1 MKRIKKIINQSIS
14 FKQVLLSG
22 GTTFVYRIAGLLLNF
37 FITFFITK
45 NFGPSIFG
53 NFSLV
58 LTILQAT
65 TMIFALGLPNALIN
79 YLGVNKIDDHFSQFL
94 LKKGLKIVLISALIP
109 SSIYF
114 VLKNTIA
121 TTVFHNQN
129 LVDYILIVAIIL
141 PFSIAHEFFLN
152 FFVATKNFLKFNV
165 FMFVLPNIFFL
176 LLLFLFTI
184 SKENQYF
191 TFIFYAISILITV
204 LIELFFVFKKHT
216 KATIEKISSYQILQ
230 FSSPMML
237 SSLMLFLLNWNSVFM
252 LGAMVSEQ
260 EVGIYNL
267 AYKLASLAMLVI
279 ISMNIVLAPKIAE
292 LYKTNN
298 LKELHSVIIKATRL
312 VIILTAPIVL
322 FLLFFSNFV
331 LGVFGVNFVQG
342 RTALIIISIGVM
354 LNVLTG
360 NVDQILNMTNHQKTL
375 KNITV
380 FGFILNVLLNLALIP
395 IYGINGAAT
404 ASLIT
409 NLAFNFICLFYIKKK
424 LGFYTLF

>member
-1 MKRIKKIINQSIS
+1 MKRIIKLINQSIS
-14 FKQVLLSG
+14 FKQILMSG
-22 GTTFVYRIAGLLLNF
+22 GITFLYRIAGLFLNF

-45 NFGPSIFG
+45 NFGPSVFG
-53 NFSLV
+53 NFSLA
-58 LTILQAT
+58 LTLLQAS

-94 LKKGLKIVLISALIP
+94 LKKGLKIVLLSAIIP

-114 VLKNTIA
+114 VLKATIA
-121 TTVFHNQN
+121 TTVFHNLN
-129 LVDYILIVAIIL
+129 LVDYIFVLALVL
-141 PFSIAHEFFLN
+141 PFSIVHEFFLN

-165 FMFVLPNIFFL
+165 FMFVLPNVFFLFL
-176 LLLFLFTI
+176 LLLFTI

-191 TFIFYAISILITV
+191 TFIFYAISILTTV

-216 KATIEKISSYQILQ
+216 KTTIEKISSFQILQ

-237 SSLMLFLLNWNSVFM
+237 SSLMLFLLNWTAIFM
-252 LGAMVSEQ
+252 LGAMVTEQ
-260 EVGIYNL
+260 ELGIYNL
-267 AYKLASLAMLVI
+267 SYKLASLAMLVI
-279 ISMNIVLAPKIAE
+279 ISMNVVLAPKIAE

-298 LKELHSVIIKATRL
+298 LKELHSVIKKATRL
-312 VIILTAPIVL
+312 VIILTTPIVL

-331 LGVFGVNFVQG
+331 LGVFGSNFVQG
-342 RTALIIISIGVM
+342 KTALIIISVGVL

-360 NVDQILNMTNHQKTL
+360 NVDQILNMTSHQKIL
-375 KNITV
+375 KNITIL
-380 FGFILNVLLNLALIP
+380 GFLLNVLLNLVLIP
-395 IYGINGAAT
+395 IYGINGAAI

-409 NLAFNFICLFYIKKK
+409 NMVFNLICLYYIKKK

>member
-1 MKRIKKIINQSIS
+1 
-14 FKQVLLSG
+14 
-22 GTTFVYRIAGLLLNF
+22 
-37 FITFFITK
+37 
-45 NFGPSIFG
+45 
-53 NFSLV
+53 
-58 LTILQAT
+58 
-65 TMIFALGLPNALIN
+65 
-79 YLGVNKIDDHFSQFL
+79 
-94 LKKGLKIVLISALIP
+94 
-109 SSIYF
+109 
-114 VLKNTIA
+114 
-121 TTVFHNQN
+121 
-129 LVDYILIVAIIL
+129 
-141 PFSIAHEFFLN
+141 
-152 FFVATKNFLKFNV
+152 
-165 FMFVLPNIFFL
+165 
-176 LLLFLFTI
+176 LFLFTI

-191 TFIFYAISILITV
+191 TFIFYAISILLTV

-216 KATIEKISSYQILQ
+216 KTTIEKISSYQILQ

-331 LGVFGVNFVQG
+331 LGVFGANFVQG
-342 RTALIIISIGVM
+342 KTALVIISIGVM
-354 LNVLTG
+354 LNVVTG
-360 NVDQILNMTNHQKTL
+360 NVDQILNMTSHQKIL
-375 KNITV
+375 KNITI
-380 FGFILNVLLNLALIP
+380 FGFLLNVLLNVLLIP
-395 IYGINGAAT
+395 FYGINGAAV

-409 NLAFNFICLFYIKKK
+409 NLAFNLICLFYIKKK
-424 LGFYTLF
+424 LGFYTFR

>member
-1 MKRIKKIINQSIS
+1 MNRIKKIINQSIS

-37 FITFFITK
+37 FITIFITK

-176 LLLFLFTI
+176 LLLFLFAI
-184 SKENQYF
+184 SEENQYV

-216 KATIEKISSYQILQ
+216 KTNIKKMSSYQILQ

-237 SSLMLFLLNWNSVFM
+237 SSLMLFLLNWTAVFM

-298 LKELHSVIIKATRL
+298 LKELHSVIKKSTHL

-322 FLLFFSNFV
+322 FLVFFSSFV
-331 LGVFGVNFVQG
+331 LGVFGSNFVQG
-342 RTALIIISIGVM
+342 KTALIIISIGVM

-360 NVDQILNMTNHQKTL
+360 NVDQILNMTSHQNTL
-375 KNITV
+375 KNITI

-395 IYGINGAAT
+395 IYGINGAAI

-409 NLAFNFICLFYIKKK
+409 NLVFNFICLFYIKKK
-424 LGFYTLF
+424 LGFYTFG